1 MCKNNLKL
9 NDSKTELLTL
19 GSKSQLSKLGDV
31 SISIGQDTIPASVN
45 AKNIGLM
52 FYSAMEMVAQI
63 NHITKLCCYL
73 NPGVISQICK
83 YLTRDA
89 AGKLVH
95 TFVTSRVDNNNS
107 LLYGIADYLIAKLQ
121 LIQNNTNRVI
131 TQKRK

>member
-1 MCKNNLKL
+1 MCRNNLKL

-63 NHITKLCCYL
+63 NHITKSCYL
-73 NPGVISQICK
+73 NPGAIS
-83 YLTRDA
+83 
-89 AGKLVH
+89 
-95 TFVTSRVDNNNS
+95 
-107 LLYGIADYLIAKLQ
+107 
-121 LIQNNTNRVI
+121 
-131 TQKRK
+131 